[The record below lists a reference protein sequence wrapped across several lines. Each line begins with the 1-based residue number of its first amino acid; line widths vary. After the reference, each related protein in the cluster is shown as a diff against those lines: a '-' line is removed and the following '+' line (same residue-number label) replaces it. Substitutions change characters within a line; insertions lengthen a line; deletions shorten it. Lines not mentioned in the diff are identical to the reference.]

1 MSTISNNRYS
11 HFHNPLYKQHNNN
24 NNIIIISTF
33 INSARVTQCHIVQVT
48 EAIDKIYLKTGVLQY
63 VTHNDVHGY
72 NNHKNNLHI

>member
-11 HFHNPLYKQHNNN
+11 HFHNPLYKQHVC
-24 NNIIIISTF
+24 TLY
-33 INSARVTQCHIVQVT
+33 RCVHCTGVYIVQVT

-72 NNHKNNLHI
+72 NNDKNNLHI